1 MIFDID
7 AASCWTA
14 NEFRL
19 KYVRK
24 LKEEGFKLASV
35 MSTRDV
41 MTIEINSLEELIKL
55 ENLVG
60 ALIIEGKWESWH
72 VNDYVIKIYD
82 DYIE

>member
-1 MIFDID
+1 MTFDID
-7 AASCWTA
+7 AASCWDTD
-14 NEFRL
+14 EFRL

-55 ENLVG
+55 GNLVG
-60 ALIIEGKWESWH
+60 ALIIEGKWASWH
-72 VNDYVIKIYD
+72 VNDYIIKIYD